1 MENIQKNM
9 DIDMNTSIE
18 VGNNEE
24 KNKTQVVNVK
34 VANIRPKY
42 NNLSEWMKNKDEH
55 VYIGRKGV
63 VFINGV
69 RFPLYDSIWANS
81 YKINEEQSREQVLQ
95 LYLEYIEEKLES
107 DNNLVTELLKL
118 KGKKLGCWCKPE
130 CCHGDILI
138 QLIKKYDKN

>member
-1 MENIQKNM
+1 MENINK
-9 DIDMNTSIE
+9 DIKFDNK
-18 VGNNEE
+18 EE
-24 KNKTQVVNVK
+24 KQTQVVNVSVGK
-34 VANIRPKY
+34 IRPKY

-69 RFPLYDSIWANS
+69 RFPLYNSIWANP
-81 YKINEEQSREQVLQ
+81 YKINKDQSREEVLQ
-95 LYLEYIEEKLES
+95 LYMEYIEEKLKS
-107 DNNLVTELLKL
+107 DNNLVNELLKL

-138 QLIKKYDKN
+138 ELIKKYDKN